1 MAASDNL
8 HPQQMQL
15 FMTGKELQGAIT
27 KSIDRAPM
35 EGMEGLWKSKLRQS
49 RRSGMGHGNDTY
61 QSLQEQGWQGPGPGL
76 LHVRTQGAIP
86 EWNKDELGVD
96 DAHHR
101 IAAAAHME
109 DVKNTKPGMTKSGQP
124 KAVQRTIYIPTWNR
138 NEFTPEKPPKR

>member
-1 MAASDNL
+1 MSASDAL

-15 FMTGKELQGAIT
+15 FMTGKELQSSLT

-35 EGMEGLWKSKLRQS
+35 GSMEGMWASKLRQS

-61 QSLQEQGWQGPGPGL
+61 SALQQQGWQGPGPGL
-76 LHVRTQGAIP
+76 LHSRVRGAIP
-86 EWNKDELGVD
+86 EWDRDELGVD

-109 DVKNTKPGMTKSGQP
+109 GLKNTNP
-124 KAVQRTIYIPTWNR
+124 KKGNVQRTIFIPTWNR
-138 NEFTPEKPPKR
+138 NEFTPESPPKR